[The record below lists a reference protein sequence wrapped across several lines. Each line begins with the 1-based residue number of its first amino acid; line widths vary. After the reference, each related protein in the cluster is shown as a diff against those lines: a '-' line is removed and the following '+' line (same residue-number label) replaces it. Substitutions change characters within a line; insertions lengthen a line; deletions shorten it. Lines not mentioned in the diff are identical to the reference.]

1 MHLTTLT
8 QDPPGS
14 FSHSQILFTLRK
26 KVSQDQDP
34 NLSAV
39 EHLLN
44 DCAQEVWNT
53 SLPAKRNQAGA
64 YRAKE
69 QDGGNYICNKTSQN
83 DLVVTYESISGDSQV
98 Y

>member
-1 MHLTTLT
+1 MITVDMEGMHLTTLT

-26 KVSQDQDP
+26 KVSQGQDT

-44 DCAQEVWNT
+44 DCA
-53 SLPAKRNQAGA
+53 
-64 YRAKE
+64 
-69 QDGGNYICNKTSQN
+69 
-83 DLVVTYESISGDSQV
+83 
-98 Y
+98 